1 MERFLSLGGDMA
13 DQLAIVNRVIEEHHK
28 VRTHLRLVGDSMND
42 LEGLISLEQV
52 KPDWMLASAD
62 LISDKHGRL
71 LQVANSLAEGLKNHF
86 ALEEKHL
93 PPILGELMMH
103 ALALE
108 HADIRKALD
117 SLHTTL
123 NSFKVAG
130 FTDEELLT
138 SRWNIHQKIDD
149 LRQAI
154 EGHAGREEV
163 MLRMAKRALEHRVGQ
178 SGS

>member
-1 MERFLSLGGDMA
+1 MA

-86 ALEEKHL
+86 ALEERHL
-93 PPILGELMMH
+93 PQILGELLMQ
-103 ALALE
+103 ALMLE
-108 HADIRKALD
+108 HSDIRKALD
-117 SLHTTL
+117 SLHATL
-123 NSFKVAG
+123 NAFKVAG

-149 LRQAI
+149 LRQSI

-163 MLRMAKRALEHRVGQ
+163 MLRMAKRALEHRSGQ
-178 SGS
+178 PGS

>member
-1 MERFLSLGGDMA
+1 MA
-13 DQLAIVNRVIEEHHK
+13 DQLAIINRVIEEHHK

-52 KPDWMLASAD
+52 KPDWMLASAK

-71 LQVANSLAEGLKNHF
+71 LQAASSLAEGLKNHF
-86 ALEEKHL
+86 ALEEKYL
-93 PPILGELMMH
+93 PPILGELMMQ

-108 HADIRKALD
+108 HTDIRKALD
-117 SLHTTL
+117 SLHSTL
-123 NSFKVAG
+123 NAFKPAG

-149 LRQAI
+149 LRQCI
-154 EGHAGREEV
+154 EGHAGKEEV
-163 MLRMAKRALEHRVGQ
+163 ILNMAKRALEER
-178 SGS
+178 SR